1 MRPPVAEGVGG
12 WRVHLRT
19 LHANVYL
26 LDGPEGRLIVDA
38 GALPFAPQFAR
49 LLRAFRPDALL
60 VTHRHVDHTS
70 GAFLAARRGLPVL
83 AHPAEHP
90 FLAGERH
97 DLPLRVPGLGER
109 VSRVHP
115 KVPPQSLRGV
125 SPGEQVH
132 GWTVLHLPGH
142 TAGQLGLMRDGVL
155 IAGDAVVG
163 SRDGAHLPRP
173 VYSAD
178 HRGAEETLRH
188 VAELDLRLVLPG
200 HGPPLTPEQVRRRA
214 RRGEVNS

>member
-1 MRPPVAEGVGG
+1 MRPPVTQGGG

-19 LHANVYL
+19 LYANVYL
-26 LDGPEGRLIVDA
+26 LEGPEGRLIVDA
-38 GALPFAPQFAR
+38 GALPYAPQFAR
-49 LLRAFRPDALL
+49 LLNTFRPDALL
-60 VTHRHVDHTS
+60 LTHRHVDHTG

-90 FLAGERH
+90 FLVGERH
-97 DLPLRVPGLGER
+97 DLPLGVPGLGEG

-115 KVPPQSLRGV
+115 KLPAQALHRV
-125 SPGEQVH
+125 SPGEKVH

-142 TAGQLGLMRDGVL
+142 TAGQVGLLQGGVL

-163 SRDGAHLPRP
+163 SRDGGAHLPRP
-173 VYSAD
+173 LYSAD

-214 RRGEVNS
+214 RRRAVDA